1 MQEWLFRASNA
12 KADSDTTLQIVE
24 RFGFIAS
31 NAYADPT
38 KKQMM
43 ANVAK
48 VGVGDIIHLYF
59 VDGDGGRPIGAFRVV
74 APFRH
79 PNGALYTAAI
89 PKTSLRRIADPEM
102 REALK
107 AAGYE
112 PDPQLNELCGWP
124 VVVDEEEHRSP
135 SYLAALF
142 PGRNTL
148 VLR

>member
-59 VDGDGGRPIGAFRVV
+59 VDGEAGQPLGAYRVV